1 MNKDILKHQMEI
13 IGISP
18 KEIANHLDVGVSSV
32 YRWLDGTTKSIPQ
45 EKQDRLAE
53 LLQLSSRA
61 LDDDA
66 QNLLKPILGNVKA
79 GYDLFAAEDLL
90 GYEEVTEIESTKGDY
105 YLKVQGDSMIG
116 VGIFDG
122 DLVYVKQCNEVEN
135 NKIAVVLVGEE
146 VTIKKV
152 IMKDDVLILEAAN
165 QTVANRFF
173 NKNEID
179 ILPVRII
186 GQVMHSKR
194 NFS

>member
-1 MNKDILKHQMEI
+1 MNKDIMKHQMDMLKI
-13 IGISP
+13 TPKDIS
-18 KEIANHLDVGVSSV
+18 KHLDVGVSSV
-32 YRWLDGTTKSIPQ
+32 YRWLDGTTRNIPQ

-53 LLQLSSRA
+53 ILQLSSRA

-79 GYDLFAAEDLL
+79 GYNLYANEDLL
-90 GYEEVTEIESTKGDY
+90 GYEEVTELEASKGDY

-122 DLVYVKQCNEVEN
+122 DLVYVKQCSEVEN
-135 NKIAVVLVGEE
+135 HKIAVVLVGEE

-165 QTVANRFF
+165 QTVSNRFF
-173 NKNEID
+173 NKNEIEV
-179 ILPVRII
+179 LPVRII
-186 GQVMHSKR
+186 GQVLHSKR
-194 NFS
+194 DFS